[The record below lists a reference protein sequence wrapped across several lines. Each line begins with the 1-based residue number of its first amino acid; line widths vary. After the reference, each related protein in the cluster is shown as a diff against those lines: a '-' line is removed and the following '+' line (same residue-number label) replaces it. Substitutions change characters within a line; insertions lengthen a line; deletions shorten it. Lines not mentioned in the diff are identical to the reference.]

1 MADTL
6 RKSDVKIYVTT
17 LDSEGIPVSW
27 ASVSDLVIIALGDYS
42 SLERSI
48 SAGTIYTDGNGN
60 FYFWLTQKFIAE
72 NKFIQMTG
80 QISQV
85 ESELADNS
93 NDEVFDIG
101 GIHEII

>member
-17 LDSEGIPVSW
+17 TDSEDVLVSW
-27 ASVSDLVIIALGDYS
+27 ASVSALVIIALGDYT

-48 SAGTIYTDGNGN
+48 AAGNIYTDGDGN
-60 FYFWLTQKFIAE
+60 FYFWLTQEFISE
-72 NKFIQMTG
+72 NEFIQMTG

-101 GIHEII
+101 GLHEVI